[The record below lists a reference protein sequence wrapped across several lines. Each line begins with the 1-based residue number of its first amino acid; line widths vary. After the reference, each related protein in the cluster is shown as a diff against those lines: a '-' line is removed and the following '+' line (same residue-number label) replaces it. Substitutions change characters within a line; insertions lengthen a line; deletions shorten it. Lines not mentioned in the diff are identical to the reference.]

1 MATEAYIPEFISIT
15 KGEAEEKNLTRV
27 QLDATADENYPGEL
41 KNVEGALNDPPEIF
55 EYSEKTKNMQ
65 VANDIAIETESTVNK
80 GNVGTSEGESFLES
94 PSVSKVAR
102 EETDRVSEDY
112 QAREILDQAEEEI
125 FREET
130 KLQKYKNL
138 EGADKTGKV
147 ENEGMEEIKE
157 GEEKAAEE
165 LGETRFGEG
174 EDKESEKS
182 SILMGK
188 ENDPEAEETENESD
202 EGKKIPYDGTGDVT
216 MTTAAASTDE
226 TTLKEAGITFKEKS
240 QDTIVLSE
248 KLKDA
253 TPVEGEI
260 QDQSKLDTPF
270 VTQTEDLG
278 LQKADKPEILKE
290 VSETGTEDIN
300 MKEIPDD
307 KNLPQVDLNEKIE
320 SEEAEILNKN
330 SNELL
335 VSYPSVEETVQVE
348 GDKLDEISKFEPH
361 EQVHETNGVSIEE
374 KRHFEEAT
382 EVHKSTESLI
392 LEPISIEGEKASKT
406 YAEAIDYGLD
416 TEEESKEKQDGQ
428 NKEEEIQKKEE
439 ACDPEIHKNATK
451 SNDTEKGIIDEDVSA
466 KVSDSSCIGNETIQ
480 KSFQVDY
487 LNEEPSA
494 LTSEGK
500 SNKAEDDVKD
510 NIIPEEVH
518 DEIKITG
525 ATEGTRELI
534 VEEDDVTEGLPESI
548 EEETVKSFLD
558 NEKVLLADEKSRGE
572 DSKEQTIA
580 DSVKGTPGSIK
591 EENFTDNEKQ
601 DEKCNEESL
610 MQIFKS
616 SEMARA
622 VERFES
628 EKILDTSMVKPKES
642 LQGEG
647 ENQVPIEISTEER
660 RDEHRYSVVDEDN
673 DDNTGLVEVKYSG
686 KEETSKGEENTE
698 WISQKDE
705 TGEKLE
711 QSINVMSKVT
721 EAINSSEYTE
731 KITCIEEEQA
741 IQDVEQTFEKEE
753 TNDTKDSE
761 ERGTAREE
769 DLKPAAVASEM
780 SKTTESTVLELK
792 SEKGEVEVGK
802 LEKGNELG
810 SEERFKGND
819 ATEDT
824 EEEIK
829 KEETYDADLH
839 KVETTCDD
847 TEKSKR
853 EEDALIKDGSTVW
866 IGEETVE
873 LSCQEDEDGQNGTE
887 KAALKLNGGDHSVRT
902 DNETENSTDQIISK
916 EIAVISEGTE
926 KHTIKEE
933 HTAIDISP
941 QSSGEETHKSSQED
955 ETKEEGEK
963 PIAKMCEELETTTV
977 GEGIE
982 GQILEGNTIQ
992 DHSTVPTEV
1001 EETEDISKDNEMMA
1015 KTPKPEVSE
1024 ISQRYDG
1031 VEDIQKDVFNIAV
1044 GAETNKEGS
1053 PVEEKEEELDR
1064 DVCKTIGAFQDHS
1077 TEFIEKEK
1085 DTESPQED
1093 KVCQGSEIAVTSME
1107 TEKQE
1112 IDIHAIPD
1120 LSFSSFGGET
1130 VKESSAQDFDDSIK
1144 ECVEVEKV
1152 AVELDTEAQHHGSEA
1167 SDTKTNSDPT
1177 EENKNSVD
1185 PGEKLEGA
1193 PESVAEDQS
1202 NETLLELNQT
1212 QIKENNNNV
1221 QDQKSE
1227 SVEEQNIE
1235 QGLQED
1241 EKDTYEETE
1250 SKLDARDH
1258 INEIQNAN
1266 ETTSEKTVDISH
1278 TISEESEEIN
1288 KEIIQEAEACYNKL
1302 NPASEKV
1309 ETEETSSWEAQ
1320 LDEKPLKGS
1329 ETSSEEK
1336 TLQTTAETSP
1346 QGEEG
1351 ESMKLEETTELMSQF
1366 PAVAGENA
1374 DKESG
1379 IVEKSHVDGVE
1390 ETKGDSETVSE
1401 SREQCVEDTDETQK
1415 SLTVEESEG
1424 IIKEEI
1430 KGPSESV
1437 SGCNHQGVEAVIED
1451 EINVMQTAAAGK
1463 SEEQHQETSKTLLSE
1478 EQDHGITAI
1487 IGYSEDGK
1495 AKEGEISGLVLELNE
1510 NIQQINPIEPP
1521 KEECIT
1527 LDEVSQLEHQENASA
1542 IKCSDSPT
1550 ESDKVMELSEE
1561 VPEGAEK
1568 TAEESENIKE
1578 RIIEREREINEFPAV
1593 SIEDESVD
1601 KEQHSETVSN
1611 ENPSATDSE
1620 VQTEKAN
1627 LEVEEDFSKDP
1638 EGSPVTKAMEEEM
1651 LQKQGSEKKVDVSS
1665 SVSEISEEIKEEVIE
1680 DADTCS
1686 NNIDTASEKV
1696 ETEQTSL
1703 QEAQLD
1709 DKHIKIIETSSED
1722 KTLQTNTATET
1733 SPQGVEVDRVKLEET
1748 SEGVSQLPAI
1758 ACENRNKESEIV
1770 EKPHVDE
1777 VEEIEGASGTVS
1789 ESREQCVE
1797 ENDGTQKS
1805 LTVEESEER
1814 IIKEEI
1820 KGPSETVS
1828 GCNYEGVEAVI
1839 EDEIDVV
1846 QTATEGKSE
1855 EQHQEASKA
1864 LLSEERDHG
1873 IIATIGYSEDGK
1885 TKEEE
1890 TPKNENLED
1899 SFATKTADYMHLQK
1913 EEPRELELSGLGL
1926 ELNEDIQQINP
1937 NKPPKEEC
1945 ITLDE
1950 VSQLEHQ
1957 ENVSAIKCSYSPTES
1972 DKVMELS
1979 EEVPEGAEKTAEESE
1994 NIKERIIEREREINE
2009 FPAVSIEDESVDK
2022 EQHSETVSN
2031 ENPSATDS
2039 EVQTE
2044 KANLEV
2050 EEDFSKD
2057 PEGSP
2062 VTKAMEEEMLQK
2074 QGSEKKVD
2082 VSSSVSEISEEI
2094 KEEVIEDADTCS
2106 NNIDTASEKVETEQ
2120 TSLQEAQL
2128 DDKHIKII
2136 ETSSE
2141 DKTLQTNT
2149 ATETSPQGVEVDRV
2163 KLEETSEGVSQLPA
2177 IACEN
2182 RNKESEIV
2190 EKPHVDEVEEIE
2202 GASGTVSES
2211 REQCVE
2217 ENDGTQKS
2225 LTVEESEERIIK
2237 EEIKGPSE
2245 TVSGCN
2251 YEGVEAVIEDE
2262 IDVVQTATE
2271 GKSEEQ
2277 HQEASK
2283 ALLSEERDHGI
2294 IATIGYSEDGKTK
2307 EEETPKNENLE
2318 DSFATK
2324 TADYMHLQKE
2334 EPRELEL
2341 SGLGLEFNEDIQ
2353 QINPNKPPKEECIT
2367 LDEVSQLEHQENVSA
2382 IKCSYSPTESDK
2394 VMELS
2399 EEVPEGAEKTA
2410 EESEN
2415 IKERI
2420 IEREREINEFPAV
2433 SIEDESVDKEQHS
2446 ETVSNENP
2454 SATDSEVQTEKE
2466 NLEVEEDFSKDPE
2479 GSPVTKAM
2487 EEEMLQ
2493 KQGSEKKVDV
2503 SSSVSEISE
2512 EIKEE
2517 VIEDADTCSNYID
2530 TASEKVETEETSLRE
2545 AWLDDKHMK
2554 IIETSSEDKTLQ
2566 TNPTTETSPQGEE
2579 VDSIKLEE
2587 TSEGVSQLPAIACE
2601 NTDKSETVEKPH
2613 ADEVEEVKGPS
2624 DTVYECKEQFVGEID
2639 ETQKSL
2645 IVEDSEECI
2654 IKEEI
2659 KGPSETVSGCNYEGV
2674 EAVIEHEINVVQA
2687 ATAGKSEESNQ
2698 ETSTALF
2705 SEEQDHGITATIG
2718 YSEDGIAKE
2727 DETPQ
2732 NEDIEDSFATKTEEE
2747 VCLQKEELR
2756 ELEISG
2762 LGLEVNENMQKI
2774 NPNEQPKEEC
2784 ITVDEVS
2791 QLEPQENVSAIK
2803 CSDSPTESDKAMELP
2818 EEVPE
2823 GAEKAAE
2830 EHENIKELIIEKERD
2845 IKEFPAVSIEDESVN
2860 KEQHSETVSDENPS
2874 ATDSEVQTEKAN
2886 LEVEE
2891 DFSKDPEGSPVT
2903 KAMEEE
2909 MLQKQGSEKKV
2920 DVSSSVSEISEEIKE
2935 EVIEDADTCSNNID
2949 TASEKV
2955 ETEQTS
2961 LQEAQLDDKHIK
2973 IIETSSEDK
2982 TLQTNTATET
2992 SPQGVEVDRVKLEE
3006 TSEGVS
3012 QLPAIACENRNKES
3026 EIVEKPHVDEVEEI
3040 EGASETVS
3048 ESREQCVEENDGT
3061 QKSLTVEESEE
3072 RIIKEEIKG
3081 PSETVSGCN
3090 YEGVEAVIEDE
3101 IDVVQT
3107 ATEGKSEEQHQET
3120 SKALLSEERDHGIIA
3135 TIGYSEDGKT
3145 KEEETPQNENLE
3157 DSFAT
3162 KTADYMHLQKEEPRE
3177 LELSGLGLE
3186 LNENIQKNNPNEPP
3200 KEECST
3206 IDEVSPLEPQEN
3218 VSVIKCTDSPVE
3230 SDKVMELTEEV
3241 PEGAEKAA
3249 ERENIKELIIEK
3261 ERDIKELPAVSI
3273 DELVIEVQVLEPV
3286 SSENLGVT
3294 DRNMPAENLNLEVED
3309 SSKEPQGSPIT
3320 EALEEEMSEKQDGE
3334 KAMDVPSS
3342 VSEMQEEN
3350 IKEEIMEKADI
3361 SYSKLDAASEKGE
3374 TEESSS
3380 QEAQLDDKPV
3390 KIVETSSEDKTLQ
3403 TNTINETSPQ
3413 AEEVDSMKLEETLE
3427 LVSQLPAKACEN
3439 TNKES
3444 ETDER
3449 PIADEI
3455 EETTGAS
3462 DTVSESKEQCAEE
3475 IDETQKSLSQEKSEE
3490 DIIKEQIKGASEL
3503 DSESKYQGVEAVI
3516 EEEITAGQAIQA
3528 EKPEEQLEEV
3538 STAILSEKL
3547 EDENIKEGEIPQ
3559 YKNPQGSFGTKASE
3573 NTCLQKE
3580 EPRELDVSGLGLDI
3594 NKDVSKEDGNGVDGV
3609 SQYELQENA
3618 SELKYTDSLLES
3630 EKVMEQTRSINSAQ
3644 QGATKDDENLDSG
3657 IFNNNPDV
3665 LTHSPGEE
3673 ILQEVDENCEEASN
3687 LECENFEKASEPV
3700 LDLQS
3705 TEIDEAVVGLEVGA
3719 HIQGSDAPNT
3729 KNSDNL
3735 IEEVPQGAEKAVE
3748 SENIKE
3754 PIIEKERDIKELP
3767 AVYIEDETVNKVQ
3780 HAEAVSNENLRAMD
3794 SNMQT
3799 ERLNSEVA
3807 EYLSKDPEGSPISE
3821 ALQEEMSQKQASEE
3835 TVEVTISVSEMSE
3848 ESFKD
3853 EIIKEADTCSK
3864 LDTEPEKVVT
3874 EETSLQEVQLDDKPL
3889 KGIETSAAEKILPT
3903 NTTTESSLQ
3912 GEEVDSLKVETS
3924 ELKSRLPTIACE
3936 SADKESKTV
3945 EKPHA
3950 DEVEEPKGPTDTVSE
3965 SREQCVENIVETRES
3980 LTLKKSEENIIKEE
3994 IKGPSDT
4001 VSECTYQS
4009 FEAVIEDEITADQ
4022 TIEAENPEEQLQEM
4036 STALVSE
4043 EQEHGISTITTKL
4056 DYENTV
4062 EDETPQ
4068 YENQEDSLGT
4078 KMTEERCLDKEES
4091 RELEV
4096 SELELNDDVQKKPS
4110 NEEPKEGGNFLHGI
4124 TPSEPQE
4131 EAFEIKC
4138 RDSLAESDMELTRS
4152 MDSTLQEAS
4161 KDDEDLDSGISI
4173 KNVDDVLP
4181 PHSSGEE
4188 ILQKVDENCEE
4199 ASNLVHS
4206 AEVDKAE
4213 IELEAGSHSHGS
4225 EASSTE
4231 NNNNLT
4237 EKNIELADLGEKVGG
4252 EPELVAEDQCNE
4264 TLPETNQTQV
4274 NEDSS
4279 SAWEQNTKS
4288 IEEQIIGQGFQER
4301 GKETIEET
4309 ESKLESRDHIN
4320 VIQNENETT
4329 KDVISVEEVP
4339 GGAEKA
4345 EEKENIQELTIE
4357 EKRDIKELPAV
4368 SIEDETVNKVQHSE
4382 PVSCESFRARESNQE
4397 TKEVNLEDEEDTCE
4411 KTEDVSGSVFGL
4423 SEQGVKGEII
4433 DEADNYNK
4441 LDTASEKVEAE
4452 KTILQEPQLD
4462 DEPLKGIETILE
4474 EKTPPIINTTESS
4487 PGDEEVE
4494 AVKLEKTSDLVSQL
4508 PTTAYEHADKESV
4521 IVEKAQ
4527 ADEVEETKRASDP
4540 VSESKDHC
4548 VEEID
4553 ETQRSLTME
4562 KLEEDIIEEE
4572 ITGRSSTVSAAN
4584 QGVGAIIQDEISRES
4599 LKTGNSEEQLQEM
4612 STARLSE
4619 EKEHDITTTIGKSE
4633 AENKSENE
4641 TPQKECLEDSIG
4653 TKSVEE
4659 ICLQMEGL
4667 RELEVSALAPK
4678 LSNLIQ
4684 KESPNEVLKEEGE
4697 PQENVSEIK
4706 YMDSITASEEVMK
4719 LTRSIDSSSQEASK
4733 EEEILDSGNSNN
4745 KADDFSITHSSVEI
4759 LQQLQEQCEKTPNL
4773 ESEKIEKASESVS
4786 EVHYPEV
4793 FIKLE
4798 EPEVK
4803 EEHLKT
4809 SVTET
4814 RAEEIPHEKTIKA
4827 NEIIKNEI
4835 SNEEIAEEKQVA
4847 EDYQPWSLNE
4857 ETIRKSQ
4864 QEDELKNE
4872 VEHEELYGES
4882 QKGEANE
4889 NIEKQIIDE
4898 ARTVE
4903 HPHLVSF
4910 RDESLKENL
4919 PEEAKGER
4927 NDEVTDIKLDLANQ
4941 SDETALSEQVDC
4953 SDIQLVRKDLDI
4965 ADTNDD
4971 KEIVITKDEDLKP
4984 NLDVLP
4990 ATSAAAEEASLQK
5003 EGDRIGEVSE
5013 SVPQEPVHETT
5024 RRNEEIAT
5032 AITDNSENVMEDKM
5046 HTHTPLQ
5053 LACNKHDVSEG
5064 LNLKDPEVDTNE
5076 NGTSPLSEMSWEE
5089 IPDKEG
5095 VISEE
5100 ERQHDLTS
5108 GKQTIA
5114 ESMPTEEKGAKDE
5127 VKHAKDEEEHTKD
5140 EEPREFSARGSEG
5153 KLEEAEMH
5161 STKCNKDGEI
5171 QDQIEKLNAS
5181 SQVQYSCME
5190 ISEKEVSM
5198 DLAEA
5203 NESTQDIKQ
5212 LEKGSDETSEKHIP
5226 REAEPNESTE
5236 VMISSSKED
5245 VQLVPQDLLRKTFQQ
5260 PEVESLEAV
5269 NVSGIESGLREKDSR
5284 GEKTMGDISKEP
5296 AADSTPMGPAV
5307 SLSDLLQRSVKE
5319 TLQAPG
5325 CLTEEKEPMANQEDV
5340 LAKEEQ
5346 AIKVQ
5351 EAGTH
5356 EDRDEEEEGD
5366 EHKKDDSGSD
5376 APIIVE
5382 ASRDMNVKDGH
5393 KKSHN
5398 ILSGV
5403 GSKVKHSIAKV
5414 KKAITGKSSHQKHS
5428 SPKGTATKVKEQK

>member
-1 MATEAYIPEFISIT
+1 MATKASIFSSVISGSPMIT
-15 KGEAEEKNLTRV
+15 
-27 QLDATADENYPGEL
+27 
-41 KNVEGALNDPPEIF
+41 
-55 EYSEKTKNMQ
+55 
-65 VANDIAIETESTVNK
+65 
-80 GNVGTSEGESFLES
+80 
-94 PSVSKVAR
+94 
-102 EETDRVSEDY
+102 
-112 QAREILDQAEEEI
+112 
-125 FREET
+125 
-130 KLQKYKNL
+130 
-138 EGADKTGKV
+138 
-147 ENEGMEEIKE
+147 
-157 GEEKAAEE
+157 
-165 LGETRFGEG
+165 
-174 EDKESEKS
+174 
-182 SILMGK
+182 
-188 ENDPEAEETENESD
+188 
-202 EGKKIPYDGTGDVT
+202 
-216 MTTAAASTDE
+216 
-226 TTLKEAGITFKEKS
+226 
-240 QDTIVLSE
+240 SE
-248 KLKDA
+248 KLVGSENYLSWSASVELWFMGQGYEDHLVTQEADIPEAKGLYMNDIQRLYKVASTIVHISQQDLDLSTYIGQIASLREEFLTVMPLTPNVGAQQTQLDKFSFVLLSSSIIPHSLLFLDQPLYFLPPRVFGCTCFVHILTPGQDKLSAKAMKCLFLGYSRLQKGYRCYSLETHRYFISADVTFFEDSPFSSTTSESLPVSEVLTIPIVSPPDAMPPRPLQVYHRRPRVVAPLPFAEAPADSLPIPSASPAPTLPSLNDLPIAVRKGTRSTRNPHPIYNFLSYHRLSSPYSAFVSAISSVSLPKSTHEALSHPGWQQTMVDEMAALHSNDTWDLVVLPSGKSTVGCRWVYVVKIASVRLLLSMAAMCSWPLYQLDIKNAFLHGDLAEEVYMEQPPGFVAQGESGLVCRLRRSLYGLKQSPRAWFGRFSYVVQEFGMLRSSDQDGIQKLKQHLFTHFQTKDLGKLKYFLGIEIA
-253 TPVEGEI
+253 QSSSGVVLSQRKYALDILEETGMLDCKPV
-260 QDQSKLDTPF
+260 DTPMDPNVKLVPGQGEPLGDPGRYRRLVGKLNYLTITRPDISF
-270 VTQTEDLG
+270 PVSVVSQFLQSPCDSHWDAVIRILRYIKSTPGQGVLYENRGHTQVVGYTDVDWAGSPTDRRSTSGYCVFIGGNLISWKSKKQDVVARSNAEAEYRAMALATCELIWLRHLLRELRFGKDEQMKLICNNQAA
-278 LQKADKPEILKE
+278 LHIASNPVFHERTKHIE
-290 VSETGTEDIN
+290 VDCHFIR
-300 MKEIPDD
+300 
-307 KNLPQVDLNEKIE
+307 EKIE
-320 SEEAEILNKN
+320 SGCVATSFVN
-330 SNELL
+330 SNDQLA
-335 VSYPSVEETVQVE
+335 
-348 GDKLDEISKFEPH
+348 DIF
-361 EQVHETNGVSIEE
+361 
-374 KRHFEEAT
+374 
-382 EVHKSTESLI
+382 
-392 LEPISIEGEKASKT
+392 
-406 YAEAIDYGLD
+406 
-416 TEEESKEKQDGQ
+416 
-428 NKEEEIQKKEE
+428 
-439 ACDPEIHKNATK
+439 TK
-451 SNDTEKGIIDEDVSA
+451 SLRGPRIKYI
-466 KVSDSSCIGNETIQ
+466 C
-480 KSFQVDY
+480 
-487 LNEEPSA
+487 
-494 LTSEGK
+494 
-500 SNKAEDDVKD
+500 NKL
-510 NIIPEEVH
+510 
-518 DEIKITG
+518 G
-525 ATEGTRELI
+525 A
-534 VEEDDVTEGLPESI
+534 
-548 EEETVKSFLD
+548 
-558 NEKVLLADEKSRGE
+558 
-572 DSKEQTIA
+572 
-580 DSVKGTPGSIK
+580 
-591 EENFTDNEKQ
+591 
-601 DEKCNEESL
+601 
-610 MQIFKS
+610 
-616 SEMARA
+616 
-622 VERFES
+622 
-628 EKILDTSMVKPKES
+628 
-642 LQGEG
+642 
-647 ENQVPIEISTEER
+647 
-660 RDEHRYSVVDEDN
+660 Y
-673 DDNTGLVEVKYSG
+673 
-686 KEETSKGEENTE
+686 
-698 WISQKDE
+698 
-705 TGEKLE
+705 
-711 QSINVMSKVT
+711 
-721 EAINSSEYTE
+721 
-731 KITCIEEEQA
+731 
-741 IQDVEQTFEKEE
+741 
-753 TNDTKDSE
+753 
-761 ERGTAREE
+761 
-769 DLKPAAVASEM
+769 
-780 SKTTESTVLELK
+780 
-792 SEKGEVEVGK
+792 
-802 LEKGNELG
+802 
-810 SEERFKGND
+810 
-819 ATEDT
+819 
-824 EEEIK
+824 
-829 KEETYDADLH
+829 
-839 KVETTCDD
+839 
-847 TEKSKR
+847 
-853 EEDALIKDGSTVW
+853 
-866 IGEETVE
+866 
-873 LSCQEDEDGQNGTE
+873 
-887 KAALKLNGGDHSVRT
+887 
-902 DNETENSTDQIISK
+902 
-916 EIAVISEGTE
+916 
-926 KHTIKEE
+926 
-933 HTAIDISP
+933 
-941 QSSGEETHKSSQED
+941 
-955 ETKEEGEK
+955 
-963 PIAKMCEELETTTV
+963 
-977 GEGIE
+977 
-982 GQILEGNTIQ
+982 
-992 DHSTVPTEV
+992 
-1001 EETEDISKDNEMMA
+1001 
-1015 KTPKPEVSE
+1015 
-1024 ISQRYDG
+1024 
-1031 VEDIQKDVFNIAV
+1031 
-1044 GAETNKEGS
+1044 
-1053 PVEEKEEELDR
+1053 
-1064 DVCKTIGAFQDHS
+1064 DVCQA
-1077 TEFIEKEK
+1077 
-1085 DTESPQED
+1085 
-1093 KVCQGSEIAVTSME
+1093 SEIAVTSME

-1120 LSFSSFGGET
+1120 IHEIA
-1130 VKESSAQDFDDSIK
+1130 VKESSAQDFEDSIK

-1250 SKLDARDH
+1250 SRSDARDH

-1288 KEIIQEAEACYNKL
+1288 KEIIQEAETCYNKL

-1309 ETEETSSWEAQ
+1309 ETEETGSWEAQ

-1379 IVEKSHVDGVE
+1379 IVEKSHVDEVE

-1463 SEEQHQETSKTLLSE
+1463 SEKQHQETSKTLLSE

-1487 IGYSEDGK
+1487 IGYSEDEK

-1561 VPEGAEK
+1561 VPEEAEK
-1568 TAEESENIKE
+1568 AAEERENIKE
-1578 RIIEREREINEFPAV
+1578 RIIEREREIKEFPAV

-1620 VQTEKAN
+1620 VQTEKVN

-1651 LQKQGSEKKVDVSS
+1651 LQKQGSEEKVDVSS
-1665 SVSEISEEIKEEVIE
+1665 SVSEISEEIKEEI
-1680 DADTCS
+1680 
-1686 NNIDTASEKV
+1686 
-1696 ETEQTSL
+1696 
-1703 QEAQLD
+1703 
-1709 DKHIKIIETSSED
+1709 
-1722 KTLQTNTATET
+1722 
-1733 SPQGVEVDRVKLEET
+1733 
-1748 SEGVSQLPAI
+1748 
-1758 ACENRNKESEIV
+1758 
-1770 EKPHVDE
+1770 
-1777 VEEIEGASGTVS
+1777 
-1789 ESREQCVE
+1789 
-1797 ENDGTQKS
+1797 
-1805 LTVEESEER
+1805 
-1814 IIKEEI
+1814 
-1820 KGPSETVS
+1820 
-1828 GCNYEGVEAVI
+1828 
-1839 EDEIDVV
+1839 
-1846 QTATEGKSE
+1846 
-1855 EQHQEASKA
+1855 
-1864 LLSEERDHG
+1864 
-1873 IIATIGYSEDGK
+1873 
-1885 TKEEE
+1885 
-1890 TPKNENLED
+1890 
-1899 SFATKTADYMHLQK
+1899 
-1913 EEPRELELSGLGL
+1913 
-1926 ELNEDIQQINP
+1926 
-1937 NKPPKEEC
+1937 
-1945 ITLDE
+1945 
-1950 VSQLEHQ
+1950 
-1957 ENVSAIKCSYSPTES
+1957 
-1972 DKVMELS
+1972 
-1979 EEVPEGAEKTAEESE
+1979 
-1994 NIKERIIEREREINE
+1994 
-2009 FPAVSIEDESVDK
+2009 
-2022 EQHSETVSN
+2022 
-2031 ENPSATDS
+2031 
-2039 EVQTE
+2039 
-2044 KANLEV
+2044 
-2050 EEDFSKD
+2050 
-2057 PEGSP
+2057 
-2062 VTKAMEEEMLQK
+2062 
-2074 QGSEKKVD
+2074 
-2082 VSSSVSEISEEI
+2082 
-2094 KEEVIEDADTCS
+2094 
-2106 NNIDTASEKVETEQ
+2106 
-2120 TSLQEAQL
+2120 
-2128 DDKHIKII
+2128 
-2136 ETSSE
+2136 
-2141 DKTLQTNT
+2141 
-2149 ATETSPQGVEVDRV
+2149 
-2163 KLEETSEGVSQLPA
+2163 
-2177 IACEN
+2177 
-2182 RNKESEIV
+2182 
-2190 EKPHVDEVEEIE
+2190 
-2202 GASGTVSES
+2202 
-2211 REQCVE
+2211 
-2217 ENDGTQKS
+2217 
-2225 LTVEESEERIIK
+2225 
-2237 EEIKGPSE
+2237 
-2245 TVSGCN
+2245 
-2251 YEGVEAVIEDE
+2251 
-2262 IDVVQTATE
+2262 
-2271 GKSEEQ
+2271 
-2277 HQEASK
+2277 
-2283 ALLSEERDHGI
+2283 
-2294 IATIGYSEDGKTK
+2294 
-2307 EEETPKNENLE
+2307 
-2318 DSFATK
+2318 
-2324 TADYMHLQKE
+2324 
-2334 EPRELEL
+2334 
-2341 SGLGLEFNEDIQ
+2341 
-2353 QINPNKPPKEECIT
+2353 
-2367 LDEVSQLEHQENVSA
+2367 
-2382 IKCSYSPTESDK
+2382 
-2394 VMELS
+2394 
-2399 EEVPEGAEKTA
+2399 
-2410 EESEN
+2410 
-2415 IKERI
+2415 
-2420 IEREREINEFPAV
+2420 
-2433 SIEDESVDKEQHS
+2433 
-2446 ETVSNENP
+2446 
-2454 SATDSEVQTEKE
+2454 
-2466 NLEVEEDFSKDPE
+2466 
-2479 GSPVTKAM
+2479 
-2487 EEEMLQ
+2487 
-2493 KQGSEKKVDV
+2493 
-2503 SSSVSEISE
+2503 
-2512 EIKEE
+2512 
-2517 VIEDADTCSNYID
+2517 
-2530 TASEKVETEETSLRE
+2530 
-2545 AWLDDKHMK
+2545 
-2554 IIETSSEDKTLQ
+2554 
-2566 TNPTTETSPQGEE
+2566 
-2579 VDSIKLEE
+2579 
-2587 TSEGVSQLPAIACE
+2587 
-2601 NTDKSETVEKPH
+2601 
-2613 ADEVEEVKGPS
+2613 
-2624 DTVYECKEQFVGEID
+2624 
-2639 ETQKSL
+2639 
-2645 IVEDSEECI
+2645 
-2654 IKEEI
+2654 
-2659 KGPSETVSGCNYEGV
+2659 
-2674 EAVIEHEINVVQA
+2674 
-2687 ATAGKSEESNQ
+2687 
-2698 ETSTALF
+2698 
-2705 SEEQDHGITATIG
+2705 
-2718 YSEDGIAKE
+2718 
-2727 DETPQ
+2727 
-2732 NEDIEDSFATKTEEE
+2732 
-2747 VCLQKEELR
+2747 
-2756 ELEISG
+2756 
-2762 LGLEVNENMQKI
+2762 
-2774 NPNEQPKEEC
+2774 
-2784 ITVDEVS
+2784 
-2791 QLEPQENVSAIK
+2791 
-2803 CSDSPTESDKAMELP
+2803 
-2818 EEVPE
+2818 
-2823 GAEKAAE
+2823 
-2830 EHENIKELIIEKERD
+2830 
-2845 IKEFPAVSIEDESVN
+2845 
-2860 KEQHSETVSDENPS
+2860 
-2874 ATDSEVQTEKAN
+2874 
-2886 LEVEE
+2886 
-2891 DFSKDPEGSPVT
+2891 
-2903 KAMEEE
+2903 
-2909 MLQKQGSEKKV
+2909 
-2920 DVSSSVSEISEEIKE
+2920 
-2935 EVIEDADTCSNNID
+2935 IEDADTCSNNID

-3120 SKALLSEERDHGIIA
+3120 SKALLSEEQDHGIIATIGYSEDGKTKEEETPKNENLEDSFATKTADYMHLQKEEPRELELSGLGLELNENIQQINPNKPPKEECITLDEVSQLEHRENVSAIKCSYSPTESDKVMELSEEVPEGAEKTAEESENIKERIIEREREIDEFPAVSIEDESVDKEQHSETVSNDNPSTTDSEVQTEKGNLEVEEDFSKDPEGSPVTKAMEEEMLQKQGSEKKVEVSSSVSEISEEIKEEVIEDADTCSNNIDTASEKVETEQTSLQEAQLDDKHIKIIETSSEDKTLQTNTATETSPQGVEVDRVKLEETSEGVSQLPAIACENRNKESEIVEKPHVDEVEEIEGASETVSESREQCVEENDGTQKSLTVEESEHIIKEEIKGPSETVSGCNYEGVEAVIEDEIDVVQTATEGKSEEQNQETSKALLSEEQDHGIIATIGYSEDGKTKEDETPQNENLEDSFATKTADYMHLQKEEPRELELSGLGLELNENIQQINPNKPPKEECITLDEVSQLEHRENVSAIKCSYSPTESDKVMELSEEVPEEAEKAAEERENIKERIIEREREINEFPAVSIEDESVDKEQHSETVSNENPSATDSEVQTEKVNLEVEEDFSKDPEGSPITKAMEEEMLQKQGSEEKVDVSSSVSEISEKIEEEAWLDDKHMKIIETSSEDKTLQTNPTTETSPQGEEVDSIKLEETSEGVSQLPAIACENTDESETVEKPHADEVEEVKGPSDTVYECKEQFVGEIDETQKSLIVEESEECIIKEEIKGPSETVPGCNYEGVEAVIKDEINVVQAATAGKSEESNQETSTALFSEEQDHGITAAIGYSEDGIAKEDEIPQNEDIEDSFATKTEEEVCLQKEEPRELEISGLGLEVNENMQKINPNEQPKEECITVDEVSQLEPQENVSAIKCSDSPTESDKAMELSEEVPEGAEKAEEERENIKELIIEKERDIKEFPAVSIEDESVNKEQHSETVSDENPRATDSEVQTENVNLEVVEDFSKDPEGSPITKAMEEEMLQKQGGEKKVDVSSSVSEISEEINKEVIEDADTCSNSIDTASEKVETEQTSLQEAQLDDKHIKIIETSSEDKTLQTNTATETSPQGVEVDRVKLEETSEGVSQLPAIACENRNKESEIVEKPHVDEVEEIEGASETVSESREQCVEENDGTQKSLTVEESEHIIKEEIKGPSETVSGCNYEGVEAVIEDEIDVVQTATEGKSEEQNQETSKALLSEERDHGIIA

-3261 ERDIKELPAVSI
+3261 ERDIKELPAVST

-3294 DRNMPAENLNLEVED
+3294 DPNMPAENLNLEVED
-3309 SSKEPQGSPIT
+3309 SSKEPKRSPIT

-3334 KAMDVPSS
+3334 KAMDVLSS

-3380 QEAQLDDKPV
+3380 QEAQLDDEPV
-3390 KIVETSSEDKTLQ
+3390 KIIETSSEDKTLQ
-3403 TNTINETSPQ
+3403 TNTITETSPQ
-3413 AEEVDSMKLEETLE
+3413 AEEVDRMKLEETLE

-3444 ETDER
+3444 ETVER

-3490 DIIKEQIKGASEL
+3490 DIIKEQIKGASEM

-3559 YKNPQGSFGTKASE
+3559 YKNPQDSFGTKTSE

-3594 NKDVSKEDGNGVDGV
+3594 NNNVSKEDGNGVDGV

-3644 QGATKDDENLDSG
+3644 QEATKDDENLDSG

-3780 HAEAVSNENLRAMD
+3780 HAEAVSNENLRAID

-3807 EYLSKDPEGSPISE
+3807 EYLSKDPEGSPISQ
-3821 ALQEEMSQKQASEE
+3821 ALQEEMSQKQASEK
-3835 TVEVTISVSEMSE
+3835 TVEITISVSEMSE

-3864 LDTEPEKVVT
+3864 LDTAPEKVVT

-3889 KGIETSAAEKILPT
+3889 KGIETSTAEKILPT

-3980 LTLKKSEENIIKEE
+3980 LTLQKSEENIIKEE

-4096 SELELNDDVQKKPS
+4096 SEFELNDDVQKKPS

-4152 MDSTLQEAS
+4152 MDSISQEAS

-4252 EPELVAEDQCNE
+4252 GPDLVAEDQCNE

-4274 NEDSS
+4274 NENSS

-4301 GKETIEET
+4301 EKETIEET

-4345 EEKENIQELTIE
+4345 EEKENIQELMIE

-4411 KTEDVSGSVFGL
+4411 KTEDVSSSVFGL

-4452 KTILQEPQLD
+4452 KTIWQEPQLD

-4572 ITGRSSTVSAAN
+4572 ITGRSSTVSACN
-4584 QGVGAIIQDEISRES
+4584 QGVEAIIQDEISRES

-4678 LSNLIQ
+4678 LSNVIQ

-4759 LQQLQEQCEKTPNL
+4759 LQQLQEQF
-4773 ESEKIEKASESVS
+4773 
-4786 EVHYPEV
+4786 HYPEV

-4814 RAEEIPHEKTIKA
+4814 RAEEIPHEKTVEA

-4847 EDYQPWSLNE
+4847 EDYQPWSLDE

-4882 QKGEANE
+4882 QEGETNE

-4910 RDESLKENL
+4910 GDESLKDNL

-4965 ADTNDD
+4965 ADTNED

-5024 RRNEEIAT
+5024 TRNEEIAT

-5053 LACNKHDVSEG
+5053 LACNKPDVSEG

-5100 ERQHDLTS
+5100 ERQHDLTF

-5140 EEPREFSARGSEG
+5140 EVSIITIILGNSTNMESPRIKLDTSSGAQEPREFSARGSEG

>member
-112 QAREILDQAEEEI
+112 QAREIPNQAEKEI

-138 EGADKTGKV
+138 EGADETGKV

-157 GEEKAAEE
+157 GEEKVAEELGETTFQTNPTPIQKE

-174 EDKESEKS
+174 KDKESEKS

-188 ENDPEAEETENESD
+188 ENDPEAEEIEHESD

-500 SNKAEDDVKD
+500 SKKAEDDVKD

-548 EEETVKSFLD
+548 EEETVKSFQD
-558 NEKVLLADEKSRGE
+558 DEKVLLADEKSRGE
-572 DSKEQTIA
+572 EDSKEQTIA
-580 DSVKGTPGSIK
+580 DSVEGTPGSTK

-601 DEKCNEESL
+601 DEKCKEESL
-610 MQIFKS
+610 MQIFES

-622 VERFES
+622 VECVES

-647 ENQVPIEISTEER
+647 ENQVPIEISREER

-731 KITCIEEEQA
+731 KITYIEEEQA
-741 IQDVEQTFEKEE
+741 IQDVEETFEKEE

-761 ERGTAREE
+761 ERGTASEE

-792 SEKGEVEVGK
+792 SEKGEMEVGK

-847 TEKSKR
+847 TEKSKI

-873 LSCQEDEDGQNGTE
+873 LSCQEDEDGQNGKE

-902 DNETENSTDQIISK
+902 DNETENSTDQIIRK

-963 PIAKMCEELETTTV
+963 PIVKMCEELETTTV

-1015 KTPKPEVSE
+1015 KIPKPE
-1024 ISQRYDG
+1024 
-1031 VEDIQKDVFNIAV
+1031 
-1044 GAETNKEGS
+1044 
-1053 PVEEKEEELDR
+1053 
-1064 DVCKTIGAFQDHS
+1064 DHS
-1077 TEFIEKEK
+1077 TEVIEKEK

-1093 KVCQGSEIAVTSME
+1093 KVCQASEIAVTSME

-1120 LSFSSFGGET
+1120 IHEIA
-1130 VKESSAQDFDDSIK
+1130 VKESSAQDSEDSIK

-1250 SKLDARDH
+1250 SRSDARDH

-1278 TISEESEEIN
+1278 TRSEESEEIN
-1288 KEIIQEAEACYNKL
+1288 KEIIQEAETCYNKL

-1309 ETEETSSWEAQ
+1309 ETEETGSWEAQ

-1379 IVEKSHVDGVE
+1379 IVEKSHVDEVE

-1487 IGYSEDGK
+1487 IGYSEDEK

-1561 VPEGAEK
+1561 VPEEAEK
-1568 TAEESENIKE
+1568 AAEERENIKE

-1593 SIEDESVD
+1593 YIEDESVD

-1620 VQTEKAN
+1620 VQTEKMN

-1651 LQKQGSEKKVDVSS
+1651 LQKQGSEEKVDVSS
-1665 SVSEISEEIKEEVIE
+1665 SVSEISEEIKEEIIE

-1733 SPQGVEVDRVKLEET
+1733 IPQGVEVDRVKLEET

-1777 VEEIEGASGTVS
+1777 VEEIEGASETVS

-1855 EQHQEASKA
+1855 EQHQETSKA
-1864 LLSEERDHG
+1864 LLSEEQDHG

-1926 ELNEDIQQINP
+1926 E
-1937 NKPPKEEC
+1937 
-1945 ITLDE
+1945 
-1950 VSQLEHQ
+1950 
-1957 ENVSAIKCSYSPTES
+1957 
-1972 DKVMELS
+1972 
-1979 EEVPEGAEKTAEESE
+1979 
-1994 NIKERIIEREREINE
+1994 
-2009 FPAVSIEDESVDK
+2009 
-2022 EQHSETVSN
+2022 
-2031 ENPSATDS
+2031 
-2039 EVQTE
+2039 
-2044 KANLEV
+2044 
-2050 EEDFSKD
+2050 
-2057 PEGSP
+2057 
-2062 VTKAMEEEMLQK
+2062 
-2074 QGSEKKVD
+2074 
-2082 VSSSVSEISEEI
+2082 
-2094 KEEVIEDADTCS
+2094 
-2106 NNIDTASEKVETEQ
+2106 
-2120 TSLQEAQL
+2120 
-2128 DDKHIKII
+2128 
-2136 ETSSE
+2136 
-2141 DKTLQTNT
+2141 
-2149 ATETSPQGVEVDRV
+2149 
-2163 KLEETSEGVSQLPA
+2163 
-2177 IACEN
+2177 
-2182 RNKESEIV
+2182 
-2190 EKPHVDEVEEIE
+2190 
-2202 GASGTVSES
+2202 
-2211 REQCVE
+2211 
-2217 ENDGTQKS
+2217 
-2225 LTVEESEERIIK
+2225 
-2237 EEIKGPSE
+2237 
-2245 TVSGCN
+2245 
-2251 YEGVEAVIEDE
+2251 
-2262 IDVVQTATE
+2262 
-2271 GKSEEQ
+2271 
-2277 HQEASK
+2277 
-2283 ALLSEERDHGI
+2283 
-2294 IATIGYSEDGKTK
+2294 
-2307 EEETPKNENLE
+2307 
-2318 DSFATK
+2318 
-2324 TADYMHLQKE
+2324 
-2334 EPRELEL
+2334 
-2341 SGLGLEFNEDIQ
+2341 
-2353 QINPNKPPKEECIT
+2353 
-2367 LDEVSQLEHQENVSA
+2367 
-2382 IKCSYSPTESDK
+2382 
-2394 VMELS
+2394 
-2399 EEVPEGAEKTA
+2399 
-2410 EESEN
+2410 
-2415 IKERI
+2415 
-2420 IEREREINEFPAV
+2420 
-2433 SIEDESVDKEQHS
+2433 
-2446 ETVSNENP
+2446 
-2454 SATDSEVQTEKE
+2454 
-2466 NLEVEEDFSKDPE
+2466 
-2479 GSPVTKAM
+2479 
-2487 EEEMLQ
+2487 
-2493 KQGSEKKVDV
+2493 
-2503 SSSVSEISE
+2503 
-2512 EIKEE
+2512 
-2517 VIEDADTCSNYID
+2517 
-2530 TASEKVETEETSLRE
+2530 
-2545 AWLDDKHMK
+2545 
-2554 IIETSSEDKTLQ
+2554 
-2566 TNPTTETSPQGEE
+2566 
-2579 VDSIKLEE
+2579 
-2587 TSEGVSQLPAIACE
+2587 
-2601 NTDKSETVEKPH
+2601 
-2613 ADEVEEVKGPS
+2613 
-2624 DTVYECKEQFVGEID
+2624 
-2639 ETQKSL
+2639 
-2645 IVEDSEECI
+2645 
-2654 IKEEI
+2654 
-2659 KGPSETVSGCNYEGV
+2659 
-2674 EAVIEHEINVVQA
+2674 
-2687 ATAGKSEESNQ
+2687 
-2698 ETSTALF
+2698 
-2705 SEEQDHGITATIG
+2705 
-2718 YSEDGIAKE
+2718 
-2727 DETPQ
+2727 
-2732 NEDIEDSFATKTEEE
+2732 
-2747 VCLQKEELR
+2747 
-2756 ELEISG
+2756 
-2762 LGLEVNENMQKI
+2762 VNENMQKI

-2803 CSDSPTESDKAMELP
+2803 CSDSPTESDKAMELS

-2830 EHENIKELIIEKERD
+2830 ERENIKELIIEKERD

-2860 KEQHSETVSDENPS
+2860 KEQHSETVSDENPR
-2874 ATDSEVQTEKAN
+2874 ATDSEVQTENVN
-2886 LEVEE
+2886 LEVVE
-2891 DFSKDPEGSPVT
+2891 DFSKDPEGSPIT

-2909 MLQKQGSEKKV
+2909 MLQKQGGEKKV
-2920 DVSSSVSEISEEIKE
+2920 DVSSSVSEISEEINK
-2935 EVIEDADTCSNNID
+2935 EVIEDADTCSNSID

-3072 RIIKEEIKG
+3072 RIIKQEIKG

-3107 ATEGKSEEQHQET
+3107 ATEGKSEEQNQET

-3261 ERDIKELPAVSI
+3261 ERDIKELPAVST

-3294 DRNMPAENLNLEVED
+3294 DPNMPAENLNLEVED
-3309 SSKEPQGSPIT
+3309 SSKEPIGSPIT

-3334 KAMDVPSS
+3334 KAMDVLSS

-3380 QEAQLDDKPV
+3380 QEAQLDDEPV
-3390 KIVETSSEDKTLQ
+3390 KIIETSSEDKTLQ
-3403 TNTINETSPQ
+3403 TNTITETSPQ
-3413 AEEVDSMKLEETLE
+3413 AEEVDRMKLEETLE

-3444 ETDER
+3444 ETVER

-3490 DIIKEQIKGASEL
+3490 DIIKEQIKGASEM

-3559 YKNPQGSFGTKASE
+3559 YKNPQDSFGTKTSE

-3644 QGATKDDENLDSG
+3644 QEATKDDENLDSG

-3780 HAEAVSNENLRAMD
+3780 HAEAVSNENLRAID

-3807 EYLSKDPEGSPISE
+3807 EYLSKDPEGSPISQ
-3821 ALQEEMSQKQASEE
+3821 ALQEEMSQKQASEK
-3835 TVEVTISVSEMSE
+3835 TVEITISVSEMSE

-3864 LDTEPEKVVT
+3864 IDTAPEKVVT

-3889 KGIETSAAEKILPT
+3889 KGIETSTAEKILPT

-3980 LTLKKSEENIIKEE
+3980 LTLQKSEENIIKEE

-4152 MDSTLQEAS
+4152 MDSTSQEAS

-4252 EPELVAEDQCNE
+4252 GPDLVAEDQCNE

-4274 NEDSS
+4274 NENSS

-4301 GKETIEET
+4301 EKETIEET

-4345 EEKENIQELTIE
+4345 EEKENIQELMIE

-4368 SIEDETVNKVQHSE
+4368 SIEDETVSKVQHSE

-4411 KTEDVSGSVFGL
+4411 KTEDVSSSVFGL

-4452 KTILQEPQLD
+4452 KTIWQEPQLD

-4572 ITGRSSTVSAAN
+4572 ITGRSSTVSACN
-4584 QGVGAIIQDEISRES
+4584 QGVEAIIQDEISRES

-4678 LSNLIQ
+4678 LSNVIQ

-4814 RAEEIPHEKTIKA
+4814 RAEEIPHEKTVEA

-4835 SNEEIAEEKQVA
+4835 SNEEIADEKQVA
-4847 EDYQPWSLNE
+4847 EDYQPWSLDE

-4882 QKGEANE
+4882 QEGETNE
-4889 NIEKQIIDE
+4889 DIEKQIIDE

-4910 RDESLKENL
+4910 GDESLKDNL

-4965 ADTNDD
+4965 ADTNED

-5024 RRNEEIAT
+5024 TRNEEIAT

-5095 VISEE
+5095 VISDE

-5127 VKHAKDEEEHTKD
+5127 EKHAKDEEEHTKD
-5140 EEPREFSARGSEG
+5140 EEPRQFSARGSEG

>member
-112 QAREILDQAEEEI
+112 QAREIPNQAEKEI

-138 EGADKTGKV
+138 EGADETGKV

-157 GEEKAAEE
+157 GEEKVAEELGETTFQTNPTPIQKE

-174 EDKESEKS
+174 KDKESEKS

-188 ENDPEAEETENESD
+188 ENDPEAEEIEHESD

-500 SNKAEDDVKD
+500 SKKAEDDVKD

-548 EEETVKSFLD
+548 EEETVKSFQD
-558 NEKVLLADEKSRGE
+558 DEKVLLADEKSRGE
-572 DSKEQTIA
+572 EDSKEQTIA
-580 DSVKGTPGSIK
+580 DSVEGTPGSTK

-601 DEKCNEESL
+601 DEKCKEE
-610 MQIFKS
+610 IFES

-622 VERFES
+622 VECVES

-647 ENQVPIEISTEER
+647 ENQVPIEISREER

-731 KITCIEEEQA
+731 KITYIEEEQA
-741 IQDVEQTFEKEE
+741 IQDVEETFEKEE

-761 ERGTAREE
+761 ERGTASEE

-792 SEKGEVEVGK
+792 SEKGEMEVGK

-847 TEKSKR
+847 TEKSKI

-873 LSCQEDEDGQNGTE
+873 LSCQEDEDGQNGKE

-902 DNETENSTDQIISK
+902 DNETENSTDQIIRK

-963 PIAKMCEELETTTV
+963 PIVKMCEELETTTV

-1015 KTPKPEVSE
+1015 KIPKPE
-1024 ISQRYDG
+1024 
-1031 VEDIQKDVFNIAV
+1031 
-1044 GAETNKEGS
+1044 
-1053 PVEEKEEELDR
+1053 
-1064 DVCKTIGAFQDHS
+1064 VCKTIGAFQDHS
-1077 TEFIEKEK
+1077 TEVIEKEK

-1093 KVCQGSEIAVTSME
+1093 KVCQASEIAVTSME

-1120 LSFSSFGGET
+1120 IHEIA
-1130 VKESSAQDFDDSIK
+1130 VKESSAQDSEDSIK

-1250 SKLDARDH
+1250 SRSDARDH

-1278 TISEESEEIN
+1278 TRSEESEEIN
-1288 KEIIQEAEACYNKL
+1288 KEIIQEAETCYNKL

-1309 ETEETSSWEAQ
+1309 ETEETGSWEAQ

-1379 IVEKSHVDGVE
+1379 IVEKSHVDEVE

-1487 IGYSEDGK
+1487 IGYSEDEK

-1561 VPEGAEK
+1561 VPEEAEK
-1568 TAEESENIKE
+1568 AAEERENIKE

-1593 SIEDESVD
+1593 YIEDESVD

-1620 VQTEKAN
+1620 VQTEKMN

-1651 LQKQGSEKKVDVSS
+1651 LQKQGSEEKVDVSS
-1665 SVSEISEEIKEEVIE
+1665 SVSEISEEIKEEIIE

-1733 SPQGVEVDRVKLEET
+1733 IPQGVEVDRVKLEET

-1777 VEEIEGASGTVS
+1777 VEEIEGASETVS

-1855 EQHQEASKA
+1855 EQHQETSKA
-1864 LLSEERDHG
+1864 LLSEEQDHG

-1926 ELNEDIQQINP
+1926 E
-1937 NKPPKEEC
+1937 
-1945 ITLDE
+1945 
-1950 VSQLEHQ
+1950 
-1957 ENVSAIKCSYSPTES
+1957 
-1972 DKVMELS
+1972 
-1979 EEVPEGAEKTAEESE
+1979 
-1994 NIKERIIEREREINE
+1994 
-2009 FPAVSIEDESVDK
+2009 
-2022 EQHSETVSN
+2022 
-2031 ENPSATDS
+2031 
-2039 EVQTE
+2039 
-2044 KANLEV
+2044 
-2050 EEDFSKD
+2050 
-2057 PEGSP
+2057 
-2062 VTKAMEEEMLQK
+2062 
-2074 QGSEKKVD
+2074 
-2082 VSSSVSEISEEI
+2082 
-2094 KEEVIEDADTCS
+2094 
-2106 NNIDTASEKVETEQ
+2106 
-2120 TSLQEAQL
+2120 
-2128 DDKHIKII
+2128 
-2136 ETSSE
+2136 
-2141 DKTLQTNT
+2141 
-2149 ATETSPQGVEVDRV
+2149 
-2163 KLEETSEGVSQLPA
+2163 
-2177 IACEN
+2177 
-2182 RNKESEIV
+2182 
-2190 EKPHVDEVEEIE
+2190 
-2202 GASGTVSES
+2202 
-2211 REQCVE
+2211 
-2217 ENDGTQKS
+2217 
-2225 LTVEESEERIIK
+2225 
-2237 EEIKGPSE
+2237 
-2245 TVSGCN
+2245 
-2251 YEGVEAVIEDE
+2251 
-2262 IDVVQTATE
+2262 
-2271 GKSEEQ
+2271 
-2277 HQEASK
+2277 
-2283 ALLSEERDHGI
+2283 
-2294 IATIGYSEDGKTK
+2294 
-2307 EEETPKNENLE
+2307 
-2318 DSFATK
+2318 
-2324 TADYMHLQKE
+2324 
-2334 EPRELEL
+2334 
-2341 SGLGLEFNEDIQ
+2341 
-2353 QINPNKPPKEECIT
+2353 
-2367 LDEVSQLEHQENVSA
+2367 
-2382 IKCSYSPTESDK
+2382 
-2394 VMELS
+2394 
-2399 EEVPEGAEKTA
+2399 
-2410 EESEN
+2410 
-2415 IKERI
+2415 
-2420 IEREREINEFPAV
+2420 
-2433 SIEDESVDKEQHS
+2433 
-2446 ETVSNENP
+2446 
-2454 SATDSEVQTEKE
+2454 
-2466 NLEVEEDFSKDPE
+2466 
-2479 GSPVTKAM
+2479 
-2487 EEEMLQ
+2487 
-2493 KQGSEKKVDV
+2493 
-2503 SSSVSEISE
+2503 
-2512 EIKEE
+2512 
-2517 VIEDADTCSNYID
+2517 
-2530 TASEKVETEETSLRE
+2530 
-2545 AWLDDKHMK
+2545 
-2554 IIETSSEDKTLQ
+2554 
-2566 TNPTTETSPQGEE
+2566 
-2579 VDSIKLEE
+2579 
-2587 TSEGVSQLPAIACE
+2587 
-2601 NTDKSETVEKPH
+2601 
-2613 ADEVEEVKGPS
+2613 
-2624 DTVYECKEQFVGEID
+2624 
-2639 ETQKSL
+2639 
-2645 IVEDSEECI
+2645 
-2654 IKEEI
+2654 
-2659 KGPSETVSGCNYEGV
+2659 
-2674 EAVIEHEINVVQA
+2674 
-2687 ATAGKSEESNQ
+2687 
-2698 ETSTALF
+2698 
-2705 SEEQDHGITATIG
+2705 
-2718 YSEDGIAKE
+2718 
-2727 DETPQ
+2727 
-2732 NEDIEDSFATKTEEE
+2732 
-2747 VCLQKEELR
+2747 
-2756 ELEISG
+2756 
-2762 LGLEVNENMQKI
+2762 VNENMQKI

-2803 CSDSPTESDKAMELP
+2803 CSDSPTESDKAMELS

-2830 EHENIKELIIEKERD
+2830 ERENIKELIIEKERD

-2860 KEQHSETVSDENPS
+2860 KEQHSETVSDENPR
-2874 ATDSEVQTEKAN
+2874 ATDSEVQTENVN
-2886 LEVEE
+2886 LEVVE
-2891 DFSKDPEGSPVT
+2891 DFSKDPEGSPIT

-2909 MLQKQGSEKKV
+2909 MLQKQGGEKKV
-2920 DVSSSVSEISEEIKE
+2920 DVSSSVSEISEEINK
-2935 EVIEDADTCSNNID
+2935 EVIEDADTCSNSID

-3072 RIIKEEIKG
+3072 RIIKQEIKG

-3107 ATEGKSEEQHQET
+3107 ATEGKSEEQNQET

-3261 ERDIKELPAVSI
+3261 ERDIKELPAVST

-3294 DRNMPAENLNLEVED
+3294 DPNMPAENLNLEVED
-3309 SSKEPQGSPIT
+3309 SSKEPIGSPIT

-3334 KAMDVPSS
+3334 KAMDVLSS

-3380 QEAQLDDKPV
+3380 QEAQLDDEPV
-3390 KIVETSSEDKTLQ
+3390 KIIETSSEDKTLQ
-3403 TNTINETSPQ
+3403 TNTITETSPQ
-3413 AEEVDSMKLEETLE
+3413 AEEVDRMKLEETLE

-3444 ETDER
+3444 ETVER

-3490 DIIKEQIKGASEL
+3490 DIIKEQIKGASEM

-3559 YKNPQGSFGTKASE
+3559 YKNPQDSFGTKTSE

-3644 QGATKDDENLDSG
+3644 QEATKDDENLDSG

-3780 HAEAVSNENLRAMD
+3780 HAEAVSNENLRAID

-3807 EYLSKDPEGSPISE
+3807 EYLSKDPEGSPISQ
-3821 ALQEEMSQKQASEE
+3821 ALQEEMSQKQASEK
-3835 TVEVTISVSEMSE
+3835 TVEITISVSEMSE

-3864 LDTEPEKVVT
+3864 IDTAPEKVVT

-3889 KGIETSAAEKILPT
+3889 KGIETSTAEKILPT

-3980 LTLKKSEENIIKEE
+3980 LTLQKSEENIIKEE

-4152 MDSTLQEAS
+4152 MDSTSQEAS

-4252 EPELVAEDQCNE
+4252 GPDLVAEDQCNE

-4274 NEDSS
+4274 NENSS

-4301 GKETIEET
+4301 EKETIEET

-4345 EEKENIQELTIE
+4345 EEKENIQELMIE

-4368 SIEDETVNKVQHSE
+4368 SIEDETVSKVQHSE

-4411 KTEDVSGSVFGL
+4411 KTEDVSSSVFGL

-4452 KTILQEPQLD
+4452 KTIWQEPQLD

-4572 ITGRSSTVSAAN
+4572 ITGRSSTVSACN
-4584 QGVGAIIQDEISRES
+4584 QGVEAIIQDEISRES

-4678 LSNLIQ
+4678 LSNVIQ

-4814 RAEEIPHEKTIKA
+4814 RAEEIPHEKTVEA

-4835 SNEEIAEEKQVA
+4835 SNEEIADEKQVA
-4847 EDYQPWSLNE
+4847 EDYQPWSLDE

-4882 QKGEANE
+4882 QEGETNE
-4889 NIEKQIIDE
+4889 DIEKQIIDE

-4910 RDESLKENL
+4910 GDESLKDNL

-4965 ADTNDD
+4965 ADTNED

-5024 RRNEEIAT
+5024 TRNEEIAT

-5095 VISEE
+5095 VISDE

-5127 VKHAKDEEEHTKD
+5127 EKHAKDEEEHTKD
-5140 EEPREFSARGSEG
+5140 EEPRQFSARGSEG

>member
-112 QAREILDQAEEEI
+112 QAREIPNQAEKEI

-138 EGADKTGKV
+138 EGADETGKV

-157 GEEKAAEE
+157 GEEKVAEELGETTFQTNPTPIQKE

-174 EDKESEKS
+174 KDKESEKS

-188 ENDPEAEETENESD
+188 ENDPEAEEIEHESD

-500 SNKAEDDVKD
+500 SKKAEDDVKD

-548 EEETVKSFLD
+548 EEETVKSFQD
-558 NEKVLLADEKSRGE
+558 DEKVLLADEKSRGE
-572 DSKEQTIA
+572 EDSKEQTIA
-580 DSVKGTPGSIK
+580 DSVEGTPGSTK

-601 DEKCNEESL
+601 DEKCKEESL
-610 MQIFKS
+610 MQIFES

-622 VERFES
+622 VECVES

-647 ENQVPIEISTEER
+647 ENQVPIEISREER

-731 KITCIEEEQA
+731 KITYIEEEQA
-741 IQDVEQTFEKEE
+741 IQDVEETFEKEE

-761 ERGTAREE
+761 ERGTASEE

-792 SEKGEVEVGK
+792 SEKGEMEVGK

-847 TEKSKR
+847 TEKSKI

-873 LSCQEDEDGQNGTE
+873 LSCQEDEDGQNGKE

-902 DNETENSTDQIISK
+902 DNETENSTDQIIRK

-963 PIAKMCEELETTTV
+963 PIVKMCEELETTTV

-1015 KTPKPEVSE
+1015 KIPKPE
-1024 ISQRYDG
+1024 
-1031 VEDIQKDVFNIAV
+1031 
-1044 GAETNKEGS
+1044 
-1053 PVEEKEEELDR
+1053 
-1064 DVCKTIGAFQDHS
+1064 VCKTIGAFQDHS
-1077 TEFIEKEK
+1077 TEVIEKEK

-1093 KVCQGSEIAVTSME
+1093 KVCQASEIAVTSME

-1120 LSFSSFGGET
+1120 IHEIA
-1130 VKESSAQDFDDSIK
+1130 VKESSAQDSEDSIK

-1250 SKLDARDH
+1250 SRSDARDH

-1278 TISEESEEIN
+1278 TRSEESEEIN
-1288 KEIIQEAEACYNKL
+1288 KEIIQEAETCYNKL

-1309 ETEETSSWEAQ
+1309 ETEETGSWEAQ

-1379 IVEKSHVDGVE
+1379 IVEKSHVDEVE

-1487 IGYSEDGK
+1487 IGYSEDEK

-1561 VPEGAEK
+1561 VPEEAEK
-1568 TAEESENIKE
+1568 AAEERENIKE

-1593 SIEDESVD
+1593 YIEDESVD

-1620 VQTEKAN
+1620 VQTEKMN

-1651 LQKQGSEKKVDVSS
+1651 LQKQGSEEKVDVSS
-1665 SVSEISEEIKEEVIE
+1665 SVSEISEEIKEEIIE

-1733 SPQGVEVDRVKLEET
+1733 IPQGVEVDRVKLEET

-1777 VEEIEGASGTVS
+1777 VEEIEGASETVS

-1855 EQHQEASKA
+1855 EQHQETSKA
-1864 LLSEERDHG
+1864 LLSEEQDHG

-1926 ELNEDIQQINP
+1926 E
-1937 NKPPKEEC
+1937 
-1945 ITLDE
+1945 
-1950 VSQLEHQ
+1950 
-1957 ENVSAIKCSYSPTES
+1957 
-1972 DKVMELS
+1972 
-1979 EEVPEGAEKTAEESE
+1979 
-1994 NIKERIIEREREINE
+1994 
-2009 FPAVSIEDESVDK
+2009 
-2022 EQHSETVSN
+2022 
-2031 ENPSATDS
+2031 
-2039 EVQTE
+2039 
-2044 KANLEV
+2044 
-2050 EEDFSKD
+2050 
-2057 PEGSP
+2057 
-2062 VTKAMEEEMLQK
+2062 
-2074 QGSEKKVD
+2074 
-2082 VSSSVSEISEEI
+2082 
-2094 KEEVIEDADTCS
+2094 
-2106 NNIDTASEKVETEQ
+2106 
-2120 TSLQEAQL
+2120 
-2128 DDKHIKII
+2128 
-2136 ETSSE
+2136 
-2141 DKTLQTNT
+2141 
-2149 ATETSPQGVEVDRV
+2149 
-2163 KLEETSEGVSQLPA
+2163 
-2177 IACEN
+2177 
-2182 RNKESEIV
+2182 
-2190 EKPHVDEVEEIE
+2190 
-2202 GASGTVSES
+2202 
-2211 REQCVE
+2211 
-2217 ENDGTQKS
+2217 
-2225 LTVEESEERIIK
+2225 
-2237 EEIKGPSE
+2237 
-2245 TVSGCN
+2245 
-2251 YEGVEAVIEDE
+2251 
-2262 IDVVQTATE
+2262 
-2271 GKSEEQ
+2271 
-2277 HQEASK
+2277 
-2283 ALLSEERDHGI
+2283 
-2294 IATIGYSEDGKTK
+2294 
-2307 EEETPKNENLE
+2307 
-2318 DSFATK
+2318 
-2324 TADYMHLQKE
+2324 
-2334 EPRELEL
+2334 
-2341 SGLGLEFNEDIQ
+2341 
-2353 QINPNKPPKEECIT
+2353 
-2367 LDEVSQLEHQENVSA
+2367 
-2382 IKCSYSPTESDK
+2382 
-2394 VMELS
+2394 
-2399 EEVPEGAEKTA
+2399 
-2410 EESEN
+2410 
-2415 IKERI
+2415 
-2420 IEREREINEFPAV
+2420 
-2433 SIEDESVDKEQHS
+2433 
-2446 ETVSNENP
+2446 
-2454 SATDSEVQTEKE
+2454 
-2466 NLEVEEDFSKDPE
+2466 
-2479 GSPVTKAM
+2479 
-2487 EEEMLQ
+2487 
-2493 KQGSEKKVDV
+2493 
-2503 SSSVSEISE
+2503 
-2512 EIKEE
+2512 
-2517 VIEDADTCSNYID
+2517 
-2530 TASEKVETEETSLRE
+2530 
-2545 AWLDDKHMK
+2545 
-2554 IIETSSEDKTLQ
+2554 
-2566 TNPTTETSPQGEE
+2566 
-2579 VDSIKLEE
+2579 
-2587 TSEGVSQLPAIACE
+2587 
-2601 NTDKSETVEKPH
+2601 
-2613 ADEVEEVKGPS
+2613 
-2624 DTVYECKEQFVGEID
+2624 
-2639 ETQKSL
+2639 
-2645 IVEDSEECI
+2645 
-2654 IKEEI
+2654 
-2659 KGPSETVSGCNYEGV
+2659 
-2674 EAVIEHEINVVQA
+2674 
-2687 ATAGKSEESNQ
+2687 
-2698 ETSTALF
+2698 
-2705 SEEQDHGITATIG
+2705 
-2718 YSEDGIAKE
+2718 
-2727 DETPQ
+2727 
-2732 NEDIEDSFATKTEEE
+2732 
-2747 VCLQKEELR
+2747 
-2756 ELEISG
+2756 
-2762 LGLEVNENMQKI
+2762 VNENMQKI

-2803 CSDSPTESDKAMELP
+2803 CSDSPTESDKAMELS

-2830 EHENIKELIIEKERD
+2830 ERENIKELIIEKERD

-2860 KEQHSETVSDENPS
+2860 KEQHSETVSDENPR
-2874 ATDSEVQTEKAN
+2874 ATDSEVQTENVN
-2886 LEVEE
+2886 LEVVE
-2891 DFSKDPEGSPVT
+2891 DFSKDPEGSPIT

-2909 MLQKQGSEKKV
+2909 MLQKQGGEKKV
-2920 DVSSSVSEISEEIKE
+2920 DVSSSVSEISEEINK
-2935 EVIEDADTCSNNID
+2935 EVIEDADTCSNSID

-3072 RIIKEEIKG
+3072 RIIKQEIKG

-3107 ATEGKSEEQHQET
+3107 ATEGKSEEQNQET

-3261 ERDIKELPAVSI
+3261 ERDIKELPAVST

-3294 DRNMPAENLNLEVED
+3294 DPNMPAENLNLEVED
-3309 SSKEPQGSPIT
+3309 SSKEPIGSPIT

-3334 KAMDVPSS
+3334 KAMDVLSS

-3380 QEAQLDDKPV
+3380 QEAQLDDEPV
-3390 KIVETSSEDKTLQ
+3390 KIIETSSEDKTLQ
-3403 TNTINETSPQ
+3403 TNTITETSPQ
-3413 AEEVDSMKLEETLE
+3413 AEEVDRMKLEETLE

-3444 ETDER
+3444 ETVER

-3490 DIIKEQIKGASEL
+3490 DIIKEQIKGASEM

-3559 YKNPQGSFGTKASE
+3559 YKNPQDSFGTKTSE

-3644 QGATKDDENLDSG
+3644 QEATKDDENLDSG

-3780 HAEAVSNENLRAMD
+3780 HAEAVSNENLRAID

-3807 EYLSKDPEGSPISE
+3807 EYLSKDPEGSPISQ
-3821 ALQEEMSQKQASEE
+3821 ALQEEMSQKQASEK
-3835 TVEVTISVSEMSE
+3835 TVEITISVSEMSE

-3864 LDTEPEKVVT
+3864 IDTAPEKVVT

-3889 KGIETSAAEKILPT
+3889 KGIETSTAEKILPT

-3980 LTLKKSEENIIKEE
+3980 LTLQKSEENIIKEE

-4152 MDSTLQEAS
+4152 MDSTSQEAS

-4237 EKNIELADLGEKVGG
+4237 EKVGG
-4252 EPELVAEDQCNE
+4252 GPDLVAEDQCNE

-4274 NEDSS
+4274 NENSS

-4301 GKETIEET
+4301 EKETIEET

-4345 EEKENIQELTIE
+4345 EEKENIQELMIE

-4368 SIEDETVNKVQHSE
+4368 SIEDETVSKVQHSE

-4411 KTEDVSGSVFGL
+4411 KTEDVSSSVFGL

-4452 KTILQEPQLD
+4452 KTIWQEPQLD

-4572 ITGRSSTVSAAN
+4572 ITGRSSTVSACN
-4584 QGVGAIIQDEISRES
+4584 QGVEAIIQDEISRES

-4678 LSNLIQ
+4678 LSNVIQ

-4814 RAEEIPHEKTIKA
+4814 RAEEIPHEKTVEA

-4835 SNEEIAEEKQVA
+4835 SNEEIADEKQVA
-4847 EDYQPWSLNE
+4847 EDYQPWSLDE

-4882 QKGEANE
+4882 QEGETNE
-4889 NIEKQIIDE
+4889 DIEKQIIDE

-4910 RDESLKENL
+4910 GDESLKDNL

-4965 ADTNDD
+4965 ADTNED

-5024 RRNEEIAT
+5024 TRNEEIAT

-5095 VISEE
+5095 VISDE

-5127 VKHAKDEEEHTKD
+5127 EKHAKDEEEHTKD
-5140 EEPREFSARGSEG
+5140 EEPRQFSARGSEG